1 MQNAVA
7 RKAISEKI
15 GLMGIGLTPSL
26 NALRSTVL
34 LGRMLSTRKR
44 GGGAAGFRDFG
55 RDLCW
60 SASWGV

>member
-1 MQNAVA
+1 
-7 RKAISEKI
+7 
-15 GLMGIGLTPSL
+15 MGIELTPSL

-34 LGRMLSTRKR
+34 LGRMRSTRKP

-55 RDLCW
+55 EELRDLCW